1 MKSSPVKSSPV
12 KSSPVFT
19 IASVKVFTLI
29 GASVVVPVLAY
40 VGYLNANGSQKNGT
54 GNYGNVNY
62 SAGKHVA
69 VAPEA
74 NAGWVLV
81 PFFGAV
87 LLFSS
92 RQLFR
97 GKASEKNAG

>member
-1 MKSSPVKSSPV
+1 MKSSR
-12 KSSPVFT
+12 VFT

-40 VGYLNANGSQKNGT
+40 VGYLKGNGSVNNGKS
-54 GNYGNVNY
+54 NYGGNY
-62 SAGKHVA
+62 SAGKHIA

-74 NAGWVLV
+74 NAGWMLV

-92 RQLFR
+92 RHLFR

>member
-1 MKSSPVKSSPV
+1 MKSSR
-12 KSSPVFT
+12 VFT

-40 VGYLNANGSQKNGT
+40 VGYLKGNGSVNNGKS
-54 GNYGNVNY
+54 NYGGSY
-62 SAGKHVA
+62 SAGKHIA

-74 NAGWVLV
+74 NAGWMLV

-92 RQLFR
+92 RQLFS